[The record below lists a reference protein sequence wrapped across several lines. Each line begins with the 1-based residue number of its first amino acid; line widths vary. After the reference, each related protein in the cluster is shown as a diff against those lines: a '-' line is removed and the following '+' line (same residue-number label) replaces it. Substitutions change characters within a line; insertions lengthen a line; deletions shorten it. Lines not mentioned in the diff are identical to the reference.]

1 MHDERAQGGMK
12 MFELA
17 ILNGLALVALV
28 ILPTGGGRRPR
39 EDRRLAKEV
48 LRRAYRGHPPAQE
61 VPDGP

>member
-1 MHDERAQGGMK
+1 

-17 ILNGLALVALV
+17 ILNGLVLVALA
-28 ILPTGGGRRPR
+28 ILPRGEGRRPR

-48 LRRAYRGHPPAQE
+48 LRRAYRGHPQAHE